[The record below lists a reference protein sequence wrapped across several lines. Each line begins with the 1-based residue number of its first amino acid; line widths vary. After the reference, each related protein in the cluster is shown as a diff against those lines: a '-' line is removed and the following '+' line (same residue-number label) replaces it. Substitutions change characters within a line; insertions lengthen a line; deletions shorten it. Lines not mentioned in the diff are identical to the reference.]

1 MGWRRL
7 VTGGPCSIAGTVP
20 AISPITRPIVGGCP
34 VGFHY
39 AGQTFPPKTSEEMIE
54 VEARWNEGDRGRRKL
69 IR

>member
-1 MGWRRL
+1 
-7 VTGGPCSIAGTVP
+7 VP
-20 AISPITRPIVGGCP
+20 AISPITRPTTRPIVGGCP
-34 VGFHY
+34 VDLPY

>member
-1 MGWRRL
+1 M
-7 VTGGPCSIAGTVP
+7 VP
-20 AISPITRPIVGGCP
+20 AISTITRPTVGGCP